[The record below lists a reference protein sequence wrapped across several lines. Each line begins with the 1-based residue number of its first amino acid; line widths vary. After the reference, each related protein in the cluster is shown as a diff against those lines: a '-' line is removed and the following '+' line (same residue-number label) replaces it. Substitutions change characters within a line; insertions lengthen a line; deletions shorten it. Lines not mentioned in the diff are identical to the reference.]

1 MSNKLKA
8 VIVDD
13 EESARNILYNL
24 LQSYKNELEIVAVCE
39 NVEKAVKEINIHQPD
54 VVFLDIEMPNYSGL
68 ELVSFFKEIKFD
80 IVFVTA
86 YQHFAVKAFEIS
98 AFDYLLKPIEL
109 SRLDNSIKNLI
120 GKKNKEKDALN
131 YQVLKESLTQKS
143 VKKMIV
149 NHQGNQKAVMLSDVI
164 AIEANE
170 AYAVIYDINGNH
182 YIMSKNLKH
191 FETLLEENK
200 EFMRVH
206 KSWIV
211 NNHHIIQVSNSDLSI
226 KLSNS
231 IEAKLSKYKK
241 AEFDDWYR
249 GK

>member
-39 NVEKAVKEINIHQPD
+39 NVEKAVVEINIHQPD

-68 ELVSFFKEIKFD
+68 ELVSFFKEIRFE
-80 IVFVTA
+80 IIFVTA

-109 SRLDNSIKNLI
+109 SRLDNSIKHLL
-120 GKKNKEKDALN
+120 GKKSKEIDALN
-131 YQVLKESLTQKS
+131 YQVLKESLSQKA

-149 NHQGNQKAVMLSDVI
+149 NHQGNQKAVLLTDVI

-170 AYAVIYDINGNH
+170 AYAIIYDANGSQ

-211 NNHHIIQVSNSDLSI
+211 NSHHILQVSNSDLSI

-241 AEFDDWYR
+241 AEFDEWY
-249 GK
+249 KK